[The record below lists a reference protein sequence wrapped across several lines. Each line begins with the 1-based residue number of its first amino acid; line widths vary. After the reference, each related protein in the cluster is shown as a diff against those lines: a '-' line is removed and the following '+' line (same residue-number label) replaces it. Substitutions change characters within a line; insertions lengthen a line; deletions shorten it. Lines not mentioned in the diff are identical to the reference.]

1 MLASPPIASGF
12 ITSLIAIGFAQQA
25 RRIMMRRRDFITALG
40 GAVAWMAAAVSF
52 SAAQVVIFQP
62 PPLKQFLEES
72 GWVSLPLPD
81 KRMGPGSVIKVT
93 KKDGAVIMQW
103 LGDLRRC
110 GISDREF
117 RYVRGKYSAIG
128 IGESFGVKTSIAAQF
143 IAKLEGTADFEKA
156 GSAIMQIE
164 DSGGDAVDFD
174 ALTNWMAKPGAAQR
188 MPQVCNNFLAQEDI
202 YLVSEAFRISKASYG
217 LVDKNGA
224 KLGVT
229 GGAFGQAGSRS
240 SGALSVKDDLY
251 FGVRRVKQLVP
262 GLFEP
267 WLGPRTV
274 PEADSLLR
282 LMEP

>member
-1 MLASPPIASGF
+1 
-12 ITSLIAIGFAQQA
+12 
-25 RRIMMRRRDFITALG
+25 MRRREFMAALG
-40 GAVAWMAAAVSF
+40 AAVCVAATASF
-52 SAAQVVIFQP
+52 SAAQTTFRP
-62 PPLKQFLEES
+62 PPLRQFLEDN

-93 KKDGAVIMQW
+93 KRDGAVIMQW

-128 IGESFGVKTSIAAQF
+128 IGESFGVKASIAARF

-156 GSAIMQIE
+156 GGAIMQIE
-164 DSGGDAVDFD
+164 ASGGDAVDFD
-174 ALTNWMAKPGAAQR
+174 ALANWIAEPGAAHR

-217 LVDKNGA
+217 LVDKSGA
-224 KLGVT
+224 KLTVT

-240 SGALSVKDDLY
+240 SGTLSIIDDLY
-251 FGVRRVKQLVP
+251 FGVRRVKQLAPHV
-262 GLFEP
+262 FEP
-267 WLGPRTV
+267 RPGPRIV
-274 PEADSLLR
+274 PEADGLL
-282 LMEP
+282 LQMEP

>member
-1 MLASPPIASGF
+1 
-12 ITSLIAIGFAQQA
+12 
-25 RRIMMRRRDFITALG
+25 MRRRDFITALG

-156 GSAIMQIE
+156 GGAIMQIE
-164 DSGGDAVDFD
+164 ASGGDAVDFD

-188 MPQVCNNFLAQEDI
+188 MPQVCNNFLAQEDS

-224 KLGVT
+224 KLTVT

-240 SGALSVKDDLY
+240 SGTLSVIDDLY
-251 FGVRRVKQLVP
+251 FGVRRVRQLAP
-262 GLFEP
+262 DLFEP

-274 PEADSLLR
+274 PEADSVLR

>member
-1 MLASPPIASGF
+1 
-12 ITSLIAIGFAQQA
+12 
-25 RRIMMRRRDFITALG
+25 MRRRDFITALG

-156 GSAIMQIE
+156 GGAIMQIE
-164 DSGGDAVDFD
+164 ASGGDAVDFD

-188 MPQVCNNFLAQEDI
+188 MPQVCNNRGDGLGDLGIVERIDRRAIDDRNARQRFHE
-202 YLVSEAFRISKASYG
+202 FREGRAPHA
-217 LVDKNGA
+217 VA
-224 KLGVT
+224 R
-229 GGAFGQAGSRS
+229 GGGTDDGQVQGFGR
-240 SGALSVKDDLY
+240 
-251 FGVRRVKQLVP
+251 FG
-262 GLFEP
+262 
-267 WLGPRTV
+267 
-274 PEADSLLR
+274 
-282 LMEP
+282 

>member
-1 MLASPPIASGF
+1 MRWLDL
-12 ITSLIAIGFAQQA
+12 ITGV
-25 RRIMMRRRDFITALG
+25 G
-40 GAVAWMAAAVSF
+40 GAVAWVAGAVSF
-52 SAAQVVIFQP
+52 SAAEIVTFQP
-62 PPLKQFLEES
+62 LPLKQFLEED

-93 KKDGAVIMQW
+93 KKDGAVLMQW

-110 GISDREF
+110 GITDREF

-128 IGESFGVKTSIAAQF
+128 IGESFGIKTSIAAGF
-143 IAKLEGTADFEKA
+143 IAKLEGTADFSNA
-156 GSAIMQIE
+156 GAAIMQIE

-174 ALTNWMAKPGAAQR
+174 ALTNWVAKSEAARR

-202 YLVSEAFRISKASYG
+202 YLVTEAFRISKASYG
-217 LVDKNGA
+217 LIDKNGA
-224 KLGVT
+224 KLPVT

-240 SGALSVKDDLY
+240 SGTLSVIDDLY
-251 FGVRRVKQLVP
+251 FGVRRVKRLAP
-262 GLFEP
+262 DLFEP

-282 LMEP
+282 LMER

>member
-1 MLASPPIASGF
+1 
-12 ITSLIAIGFAQQA
+12 
-25 RRIMMRRRDFITALG
+25 MRPCDFIAALG
-40 GAVAWMAAAVSF
+40 GVGAWVAAAVSF
-52 SAAQVVIFQP
+52 SAAQIITFQSL
-62 PPLKQFLEES
+62 PLKQFLEDH

-110 GISDREF
+110 GITDREF

-128 IGESFGVKTSIAAQF
+128 IGESFGIKASIAAGY

-156 GSAIMQIE
+156 GGAIMQIE

-174 ALTNWMAKPGAAQR
+174 ALTNWMAKSGAAQR
-188 MPQVCNNFLAQEDI
+188 MPQVCNIFLAQEDI

-224 KLGVT
+224 KLSVT

-240 SGALSVKDDLY
+240 SGTLSVKDDLY
-251 FGVRRVKQLVP
+251 FGVRRVKQLASD
-262 GLFEP
+262 LFEP
-267 WLGPRTV
+267 TLGRGTV
-274 PEADSLLR
+274 SEADSLLR

>member
-1 MLASPPIASGF
+1 
-12 ITSLIAIGFAQQA
+12 
-25 RRIMMRRRDFITALG
+25 MRRRDFITALG
-40 GAVAWMAAAVSF
+40 GAVAWVAAAVSF

-62 PPLKQFLEES
+62 MPLKQFLEES

-156 GSAIMQIE
+156 GGAIMQIE
-164 DSGGDAVDFD
+164 ASGGDAVDFD

-224 KLGVT
+224 KLAVT

-240 SGALSVKDDLY
+240 SGTLSVKDDLY

>member
-1 MLASPPIASGF
+1 MSRSTRPPDLVA
-12 ITSLIAIGFAQQA
+12 
-25 RRIMMRRRDFITALG
+25 ALG
-40 GAVAWMAAAVSF
+40 GAAAWLAAALSF
-52 SAAQVVIFQP
+52 SAAQIISFQP
-62 PPLKQFLEES
+62 LPLKQLLDEN

-93 KKDGAVIMQW
+93 KQDDAVIMQW

-110 GISDREF
+110 GITDPEF

-128 IGESFGVKTSIAAQF
+128 IGESFGIKASIAMDF

-156 GSAIMQIE
+156 GGAIMQIE

-174 ALTNWMAKPGAAQR
+174 ALTNWMAKSGAARR
-188 MPQVCNNFLAQEDI
+188 MPQVCNNFLAQDDI

-224 KLGVT
+224 RLKVT

-240 SGALSVKDDLY
+240 TGTLSVTGDLY
-251 FGVRRVKQLVP
+251 FGVRRVKQLTP
-262 GLFEP
+262 ALFDP
-267 WLGPRTV
+267 WFGPRTV

>member
-156 GSAIMQIE
+156 GGAIVQIE
-164 DSGGDAVDFD
+164 ASGGDAVDFD

-224 KLGVT
+224 KLAVT

-240 SGALSVKDDLY
+240 SGTLSVKDDLY

-274 PEADSLLR
+274 SEADSLLR

>member
-1 MLASPPIASGF
+1 M
-12 ITSLIAIGFAQQA
+12 
-25 RRIMMRRRDFITALG
+25 
-40 GAVAWMAAAVSF
+40 AAVSF
-52 SAAQVVIFQP
+52 SAAQIVTFQP
-62 PPLKQFLEES
+62 LPLKQFLEEN

-110 GISDREF
+110 GITDREF

-128 IGESFGVKTSIAAQF
+128 IGESFGTKTSIAAGY
-143 IAKLEGTADFEKA
+143 IAKLGGMADFEKA

-174 ALTNWMAKPGAAQR
+174 AMKNWMARSGAARR
-188 MPQVCNNFLAQEDI
+188 MPQVCNNFLEQDDI
-202 YLVSEAFRISKASYG
+202 FLVSEAFRISKARYG
-217 LVDKNGA
+217 LVDKSGA
-224 KLGVT
+224 KLTIT

-240 SGALSVKDDLY
+240 SGTLSVADDLY
-251 FGVRRVKQLVP
+251 FGVRHVKQLGP
-262 GLFEP
+262 DLSEP

-274 PEADSLLR
+274 LEADALLR
-282 LMEP
+282 LMDF

>member
-1 MLASPPIASGF
+1 MRWF
-12 ITSLIAIGFAQQA
+12 DLIA
-25 RRIMMRRRDFITALG
+25 ALG
-40 GAVAWMAAAVSF
+40 GAAAWAAAAISF
-52 SAAQVVIFQP
+52 SAAQIVTFQP
-62 PPLKQFLEES
+62 LPLKQFLEEN

-93 KKDGAVIMQW
+93 RKGGAVIMQW

-117 RYVRGKYSAIG
+117 RYVRGKYPAIG
-128 IGESFGVKTSIAAQF
+128 IGESFGIKASIAVGFA
-143 IAKLEGTADFEKA
+143 AKLEGTADFEQA
-156 GSAIMQIE
+156 GGAIMQIE

-174 ALTNWMAKPGAAQR
+174 ALADWLAKSAAARR

-224 KLGVT
+224 RLKVT
-229 GGAFGQAGSRS
+229 GGAFGQVGSRS
-240 SGALSVKDDLY
+240 SGTLSVIDNLY
-251 FGVRRVKQLVP
+251 FGVRRVKQLTP
-262 GLFEP
+262 ALFEP